1 MGSRTPSTPRVTGL
15 TLSNVAA
22 AATNPMQQL
31 AAPGGGGSSHP
42 VEVVGRIRDHPDGR
56 DEPSAIQVLP
66 NGRDLRIRQADQ
78 LQYREFSL
86 DGVSRAEDE
95 SLEAFYRKYAEA
107 RVEDVKGGGKCTIMM
122 YGPTGAGKSHTMFGS
137 QRERGVAYHALRQI
151 MGEAGDN
158 GPSHEVTV
166 RASVWE
172 IFNEEIFD
180 LLAQTSNPP
189 GSMKGASN
197 RVKLVMRGHKVVNST
212 TQEDTDPNRLV
223 KEIQKVEKRR
233 VTKSTN
239 CNDRSSRSHC
249 VVTFEVPVVGGRLV
263 LVDMAGSENIE
274 QAGIG
279 MDARMQTGKINQGN
293 GALKR
298 VVEAI
303 AAQSDHIPYRDS
315 KLTMLLQDS
324 FETVNAKILMI
335 LCASPC
341 QRDLYKT
348 MGTFEYGAKAKTIV
362 RLPNSPAK
370 EKIPEADVKTLAT
383 MQARIAQKDVSI
395 EALRR
400 EKESKEKEINDMKR
414 RMEDIEIRI
423 NRKDDLI
430 RELDGTKQKL
440 EQLEREVELKEKEIE
455 FQRSR
460 ADKAEAELNELK
472 MSLKSDAKESGGRS
486 IKFNKVDSPGSRLE
500 KAKSFPER
508 SSGIGA
514 EASPKSDSKFSTPVS
529 KKFSSSVLS
538 FFRSNSDSQDQTKKS
553 SLGQDESSKSKESP
567 AQPGS
572 SGDRKRKEQ
581 PSTLR
586 DLLSRREEEQ
596 AAKTLKSSQEPV
608 VREKPVHLDTPQN
621 WFTGFNKSSQDVMVE
636 SDTVCRNTPRA
647 SNSGL
652 EEGPVHQDGTP
663 QTWYSGLNYASVVT
677 PPSNELQ
684 IEPESMVCD
693 SSPEEKQTMDTS
705 EEMAFHMENDPL
717 GLGTWG
723 DARSEA
729 RLHRRGWLPIIIEEQ
744 EDDGEDTSTAR
755 PFASCPRFTNS
766 STYQKFIPS
775 FSANTL
781 SSTAE
786 PTSQNLYREKFLS
799 EGEKRLKP
807 FEKCLE
813 AGGAVQPSDP
823 TNKET
828 ESPKEEEMSEVDA
841 LIGRLTPVRRASETL
856 GTSGREEPELES
868 ADATARKARI
878 ENIFMLCGHIREVKS
893 RSGTGEVGS
902 PICSRSSPSPKST
915 PDEPPRSTGGK
926 VVRELYNSFQDSPTQ
941 PRLLSPVPT
950 GGKGAREL
958 YNSLEDSPPQPRLL
972 SPMASPL
979 SSFRGNQSHLC
990 LEVDGYYSPA
1000 SKPSHRVTKS
1010 FDETLF
1016 SQENLN
1022 SYLISPLPVLP
1033 SPQKSD
1039 SPARH
1044 RKFRNGNLFAQHV
1057 TNDLGSLTGSTLDDI
1072 QSTSP
1077 VKSRLG
1083 ATPGAISVT
1092 LARENELS
1100 QTGGVPA
1107 VAVNAVSSNDFYA
1120 NENVPAGNTDAVM
1133 LQQHHIDVYVKWES
1147 SKESS
1152 GKQICVLKVAKG
1164 STLEELRNVILP
1176 HIAAMPKHAFSF
1188 LMLGDQGGA
1197 PVERDLE
1204 SDIRVSSLPEG
1215 PGGHNSLLASLRP
1228 PAVSFT
1234 SPSKIVTP
1242 FRSIE
1247 NQLTTPTSLPP
1258 NSKLPSKF
1266 TNFSGPNSTG
1276 KLSSSSNNSSSL
1288 VKGLRTLANGVGI
1301 RSGSTVK

>member
-15 TLSNVAA
+15 TLSNVTAA
-22 AATNPMQQL
+22 APNAMPQL
-31 AAPGGGGSSHP
+31 AVGGGAGSSHP

-151 MGEAGDN
+151 MGEGGEN
-158 GPSHEVTV
+158 GSSHEVTV

-223 KEIQKVEKRR
+223 REIQKVEKRR

-249 VVTFEVPVVGGRLV
+249 VVTFEVPAVGGRLV

-341 QRDLYKT
+341 PRDLYKT

-370 EKIPEADVKTLAT
+370 EKILEADVKTLAT
-383 MQARIAQKDVSI
+383 LQARIAQKDTSL
-395 EALRR
+395 ETLRR
-400 EKESKEKEINDMKR
+400 EKERAEREKEAKEKEISEMKR
-414 RMEDIEIRI
+414 RMEDVE
-423 NRKDDLI
+423 NRAGMKDGLI
-430 RELDGTKQKL
+430 QELKDTKQRM
-440 EQLEREVELKEKEIE
+440 EQLQKEVE

-460 ADKAEAELNELK
+460 AEKAEAELNELK
-472 MSLKSDAKESGGRS
+472 MSLGKESDGRS
-486 IKFNKVDSPGSRLE
+486 IRFIKVESSGSGSRLE
-500 KAKSFPER
+500 KSKSLPER
-508 SSGIGA
+508 SSGFAA
-514 EASPKSDSKFSTPVS
+514 EASPKTDNGKFTTPVS

-538 FFRSNSDSQDQTKKS
+538 FFRSNSEPQDQAKKS
-553 SLGQDESSKSKESP
+553 SLSQDEGGKSKESP

-586 DLLSRREEEQ
+586 DLLSRREEEKVS
-596 AAKTLKSSQEPV
+596 KTQKSSQEPV
-608 VREKPVHLDTPQN
+608 VREKPVHQDTPQT
-621 WFTGFNKSSQDVMVE
+621 WFTGFNHGSQNLRVNATLIQEATPQASYTGMVE
-636 SDTVCRNTPRA
+636 
-647 SNSGL
+647 NSIP
-652 EEGPVHQDGTP
+652 EVTS
-663 QTWYSGLNYASVVT
+663 QTWYSSGSSDAMVT
-677 PPSNELQ
+677 PPSNEPQ
-684 IEPESMVCD
+684 TEPESMVCD
-693 SSPEEKQTMDTS
+693 SSPVGEDTPD
-705 EEMAFHMENDPL
+705 EMALQTDNDPL
-717 GLGTWG
+717 GLGTW
-723 DARSEA
+723 SEA
-729 RLHRRGWLPIIIEEQ
+729 RLHKRGWLPIIHEEQ
-744 EDDGEDTSTAR
+744 EDEGEDASTVR
-755 PFASCPRFTNS
+755 PFASCPRLNDS
-766 STYQKFIPS
+766 NTYQRSLSS
-775 FSANTL
+775 FSANL
-781 SSTAE
+781 LGSTTE
-786 PTSQNLYREKFLS
+786 PPSQNLYREKFLS
-799 EGEKRLKP
+799 EGHEQRIDSFEKRM
-807 FEKCLE
+807 E
-813 AGGAVQPSDP
+813 AGGAPRPLDSPD
-823 TNKET
+823 KGT
-828 ESPKEEEMSEVDA
+828 ELLKEEEMSEVDA
-841 LIGRLTPVRRASETL
+841 LIGRLTPGRRGSDIP
-856 GTSGREEPELES
+856 GTSGREESEPESVE
-868 ADATARKARI
+868 AVTARKARI
-878 ENIFMLCGHIREVKS
+878 ENIFMLCGHSREVKS
-893 RSGTGEVGS
+893 RVNPGEFDS
-902 PICSRSSPSPKST
+902 PAASRSTSSPKST
-915 PDEPPRSTGGK
+915 PDASSRSSGMS
-926 VVRELYNSFQDSPTQ
+926 VARDLYKSLLDSA
-941 PRLLSPVPT
+941 SPI
-950 GGKGAREL
+950 
-958 YNSLEDSPPQPRLL
+958 SPPQSRLL

-990 LEVDGYYSPA
+990 LEVDGLYSPA
-1000 SKPSHRVTKS
+1000 PKSSHRVTKS
-1010 FDETLF
+1010 FDETLLG
-1016 SQENLN
+1016 QVNLS
-1022 SYLISPLPVLP
+1022 SYAPSPVPVLP

-1044 RKFRNGNLFAQHV
+1044 RKFRHGSLFPQPV
-1057 TNDLGSLTGSTLDDI
+1057 TNDLSLLTNSKVDDTE
-1072 QSTSP
+1072 QTSA
-1077 VKSRLG
+1077 VRSHFG
-1083 ATPGAISVT
+1083 ATSAAGTVVYAK
-1092 LARENELS
+1092 ENELL
-1100 QTGGVPA
+1100 QIGDVRGPA
-1107 VAVNAVSSNDFYA
+1107 GSDASSNGFYA
-1120 NENVPAGNTDAVM
+1120 NENIPAGNSDAMIV
-1133 LQQHHIDVYVKWES
+1133 QQDHHLGNYEDVYVKWET

-1152 GKQICVLKVAKG
+1152 GKQICLLKVAKG
-1164 STLEELRNVILP
+1164 CTLSELRNEILL
-1176 HIAAMPKHAFSF
+1176 HIAAMHKHAFSF
-1188 LMLGDQGGA
+1188 LMLGDAGGA
-1197 PVERDLE
+1197 PVERELE
-1204 SDIRVSSLPEG
+1204 SDLRVSSLPEG
-1215 PGGHNSLLASLRP
+1215 PGGQNSRLASLRP
-1228 PAVSFT
+1228 STTSVTTFT
-1234 SPSKIVTP
+1234 SPSKIATP
-1242 FRSIE
+1242 FRPIE
-1247 NQLTTPTSLPP
+1247 NQLTTPNSLPP
-1258 NSKLPSKF
+1258 HPKFATKLS
-1266 TNFSGPNSTG
+1266 NFSGPNSG
-1276 KLSSSSNNSSSL
+1276 SKLSSSSGNSSL

-1301 RSGSTVK
+1301 RSVSTVK